1 MYMNYILIKQRAAVY
16 SGVLL
21 GHHLLLQNQHGRHAT
36 VKALNHILHRS
47 CEIVFCLFDLLGVGY
62 KTLESIFQVLIG

>member
-21 GHHLLLQNQHGRHAT
+21 GHHLLLQNQHGWH
-36 VKALNHILHRS
+36 ALNHILHRS